1 MGTPTRAG
9 IGLRSRHVGEVI
21 ASRPD
26 VGFYEVHAENYMG
39 GGPALRWLQ
48 TIRRDA
54 PVSLHGVG
62 LSLGSAEGVDE
73 GHLRRLAA
81 LTKRIEPFVVSE
93 HLSWSTAGGAY
104 LNDLL
109 ALPYTDESLAVVAAH
124 VDRLQSVLRRQV
136 LIENPSAYLR
146 FVDTVIPEAEFL
158 SALVRR
164 TGCGILCDVNNIVVT
179 TGNVGGDPEAWLAG
193 LPAGAVGEIHLAG
206 HRVNEVDGTAI
217 LIDDHGSPVGET
229 VWRLYAQAVRRFPEA
244 PTLIEWDTDIPELEI
259 LLAEARTADRVRA
272 AALGGAG
279 RAVAA

>member
-1 MGTPTRAG
+1 MGAPTKAG
-9 IGLRSRHVGEVI
+9 IGLRSRHVGEVL

-48 TIRRDA
+48 TVRRDA

-62 LSLGSAEGVDE
+62 LSLGSAEGLDE

-81 LTKRIEPFVVSE
+81 LTERIEPFVVSE

-109 ALPYTDESLAVVAAH
+109 GLPYTDESLAVVAAH

-146 FVDTVIPEAEFL
+146 FVDTVIPEPEFL

-193 LPAGAVGEIHLAG
+193 LPAGAVSEIHLAG

-244 PTLIEWDTDIPELEI
+244 PTLIEWDTDIPELEV
-259 LLAEARTADRVRA
+259 LLTEARTADRVRA